1 MKSSNWKIQ
10 QLPGLNAQNQAQL
23 AEVGIY
29 TTQQLLSQ
37 GSTTTKRQMLSNQL
51 QVHIQHVNKWIALA
65 DLSCVPSVGCQYC
78 GLLLHAGVSS
88 TEQLAQTPLHR
99 LHNQI
104 RRFQVTHFRRADLCP
119 DAGLV
124 AEWIRQARSL
134 V

>member
-10 QLPGLNAQNQAQL
+10 ELPGLNAQNQAQL
-23 AEVGIY
+23 AEAGIH
-29 TTQQLLSQ
+29 TTQELLRQ
-37 GSTTTKRQMLSNQL
+37 GGTVAKRQRLSNQL
-51 QVHIQHVNKWIALA
+51 HVHIQHINKWMALA

-88 TEQLAQTPLHR
+88 TAQLAQMPLHR

-104 RRFQVTHFRRADLCP
+104 RRLQVKTFRRADLCP
-119 DAGLV
+119 DAGQV
-124 AEWIRQARSL
+124 AEWIRQAKSL

>member
-23 AEVGIY
+23 AEVGIH
-29 TTQQLLSQ
+29 TTQQLLHQ
-37 GSTTTKRQMLSNQL
+37 GSTAAKRQILSTQL
-51 QVHIQHVNKWIALA
+51 HVHIKHINKWIALA

-88 TEQLAQTPLHR
+88 TAQLAQIPLYR

-104 RRFQVTHFRRADLCP
+104 RRLQVTTLQRADLCP
-119 DAGLV
+119 DAGQV